1 MCYYV
6 FDKKSENQLLKKGS
20 IAFVRIANR
29 EKQRKS
35 DMYIAKLH
43 YLFCIY
49 FISFKLTCISQDSF
63 VAKTIPFLGIFASTQ
78 KIEKFKLVGTSEF
91 TRQTKRHPFKQFVR
105 DYRQSKRSVQQV
117 KSPAGDSIFF
127 QTDFQ
132 DFLAKLYATELCFL
146 SIEQEKQEQKSLI
159 DLMISLHLFRRC
171 FLSKR
176 QRLHQPGETWF
187 YHWFSCRT
195 DIQQKE
201 K

>member
-20 IAFVRIANR
+20 IAFIRIANR

-35 DMYIAKLH
+35 GMYIDKLH
-43 YLFCIY
+43 YFSCIY
-49 FISFKLTCISQDSF
+49 FILFKLTCISQDSF
-63 VAKTIPFLGIFASTQ
+63 VAKTIPSFLGIFASTQ

-105 DYRQSKRSVQQV
+105 DYRQSKRNVQQV

-132 DFLAKLYATELCFL
+132 DFLSKLYATELCFL
-146 SIEQEKQEQKSLI
+146 SIEQEKQEQKSLKSI
-159 DLMISLHLFRRC
+159 L
-171 FLSKR
+171 
-176 QRLHQPGETWF
+176 
-187 YHWFSCRT
+187 
-195 DIQQKE
+195 
-201 K
+201 